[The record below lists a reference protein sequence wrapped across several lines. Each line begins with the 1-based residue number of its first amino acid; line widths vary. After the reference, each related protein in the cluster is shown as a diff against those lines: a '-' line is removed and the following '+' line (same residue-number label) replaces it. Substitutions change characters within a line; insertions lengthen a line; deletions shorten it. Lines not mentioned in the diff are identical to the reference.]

1 MARRVSRQDMR
12 QTELQKAILSMSG
25 RYTAYEIFMD
35 WIECAALSIT
45 NTIHML
51 HGKVWKDREEKYAAI
66 MSKYTAEERER
77 FPEMLAWLVEELEDD
92 PRDVLGEVFMRS
104 GMGSDAGG
112 QFFTPFN
119 ISKMMAAVSVEPPED
134 GEKIRL
140 NEPSCGSGGSI
151 IAAAL
156 ELKSKGVNYQK
167 CMKVVCQDLDWRCVY
182 MCYVQLSYMGI
193 DAICVQGDTLL
204 DPYRK
209 GYPEARTLRTPAN
222 MGALII

>member
-1 MARRVSRQDMR
+1 MKRASKQDMR
-12 QTELQKAILSMSG
+12 QTELQKLILSMSG

-45 NTIHML
+45 NTVHLI
-51 HGKVWKDREEKYAAI
+51 HGKVWKEREEKYKAI
-66 MSKYTAEERER
+66 MSKYTPEERGR
-77 FPEMLAWLVEELEDD
+77 FLEMLAWLVEELEDD

-119 ISKMMAAVSVEPPED
+119 ISKMMAAIQVKAPAE
-134 GEKIRL
+134 GEKVTIS
-140 NEPSCGSGGSI
+140 EPSCGSGGSI

-156 ELKSKGVNYQK
+156 ELKSQGVNYQK
-167 CMKVVCQDLDWRCVY
+167 CMRVVCQDLDWRCVF
-182 MCYVQLSYMGI
+182 MAYVQLSYMGI

-209 GYPEARTLRTPAN
+209 DYPEYRTLRTPAN
-222 MGALII
+222 MGALIV

>member
-1 MARRVSRQDMR
+1 MAKRVSKTDMR
-12 QTELQKAILSMSG
+12 QTDLQKTILSMSG

-35 WIECAALSIT
+35 WIQCSAIAVQNSLCQ
-45 NTIHML
+45 IHDKL
-51 HGKVWKDREEKYAAI
+51 WQSREEDYRRIINKY
-66 MSKYTAEERER
+66 SKEEREK
-77 FPEMLAWLVEELEDD
+77 FPVMLAWLVEELEDD

-119 ISKMMAAVSVEPPED
+119 ISQMMAALSTQVPEE
-134 GEKIRL
+134 GEKVRL

-156 ELKSKGVNYQK
+156 ALREKGVNYQK
-167 CMKVVCQDLDWRCVY
+167 CMQVVAQDLDWRCVY

-193 DAICVQGDTLL
+193 DAVCVQGDTLL
-204 DPYRK
+204 DPYHKR
-209 GYPEARTLRTPAN
+209 YPRSRMLRTPAN
-222 MGALII
+222 MGALL